1 MNAAVAITTTAAQI
15 QAILVVTSR
24 LLFLSLTSIAAA
36 RSGRRAMT

>member
-24 LLFLSLTSIAAA
+24 LLFLAL
-36 RSGRRAMT
+36 RRLQQRAPVGEP